1 MAHLYDSNIN
11 KSINFLEQHIGGN
24 NDDTQ
29 AEFQDQKNII
39 IETDKKIDM
48 GVGTKGSVGS
58 GTGGSVGSVGT
69 SGSGGSVGSGAGGSV
84 GSGVVNN
91 NYNLLN
97 SEFIYN
103 NPRINPK
110 DIDLQFKY
118 IKDKNLDSSNDQIIT
133 HIDYINID
141 SSFRTTENNYI
152 IDFYKKLIKN
162 AIIFTDDSN
171 EMVINIDNTGE
182 NIIYPDNLITLDGIS
197 YIKKTYKNINFRFFN
212 SENFVVLSIN
222 KNYNFLND
230 NLGVYISIK
239 ILNYEG
245 TYFGNIPIS
254 ILNQVHKVVLNPIYN
269 EFISFILPITYYTPN
284 YDNEYL
290 ICDVEIEYYN
300 IGNYPINMV
309 NANSHITTYNIIQ
322 YHRVIKTTDTSITVR
337 LADNMS
343 IYDISILQNN
353 ENIQIGKVLNVV
365 QSYPSASNFQ
375 IHFDKIYKNI
385 LSIEM
390 ISSEIPNTNPTI
402 TDSGNGGNNSNIINN
417 GNNALYWKNLFD
429 GDYTYSI
436 TLPTGLYTYIELIVA
451 IEKEINKVKRVTPV
465 TPVTPGASIINNGYS
480 IINNGYSII
489 NNGYNIIKIIANP
502 SLNISSFKSYNK
514 YILSKC
520 FINSNNDNISIGTV
534 IITIKQIN
542 HNLSTGQRIFI
553 NNALDYNHIPASY
566 INTTDGHIVTVETSD
581 TYIITLTN
589 INPNLL
595 LAHGTEGTGGA
606 GGGGNDVEITTDNSF
621 QLLFNM
627 NNTCGSI
634 FGFNFVGSGI
644 AITPYTSLINDFTIK
659 NTDQYLLTNN
669 IIIPNTA
676 KVNLSNQRYILLKSN
691 DVLNTCNTA
700 NGITFFYKFNL
711 EPCYNTDIL
720 YNRHVNTIHYF
731 NPTLHKLDHLNL
743 QLVNS
748 NNNLINLYNLNYSFT
763 LKIISIS
770 NHPENTNINPNV
782 AKL

>member
-1 MAHLYDSNIN
+1 MANLYDTNIN

-24 NDDTQ
+24 NNDTQ
-29 AEFQDQKNII
+29 TEFQNQKNII
-39 IETDKKIDM
+39 NETDKKIDM
-48 GVGTKGSVGS
+48 DVEAVGS
-58 GTGGSVGSVGT
+58 
-69 SGSGGSVGSGAGGSV
+69 SGSI
-84 GSGVVNN
+84 VNN

-118 IKDKNLDSSNDQIIT
+118 IKDKNLNSSNDQIIT

-212 SENFVVLSIN
+212 GENSVVLSIN

-254 ILNQVHKVVLNPIYN
+254 ILNQVHKVVLNPNYTDL
-269 EFISFILPITYYTPN
+269 ISFILPITYYTPN
-284 YDNEYL
+284 YDTEFL

-300 IGNYPINMV
+300 IGNYPINMI
-309 NANSHITTYNIIQ
+309 NANSPISTYNIIE

-436 TLPTGLYTYIELIVA
+436 TLPTGLYTYIELIAA
-451 IEKEINKVKRVTPV
+451 IEKKINKVKRVTPV
-465 TPVTPGASIINNGYS
+465 IPITPIIPITPGANIINNGYS
-480 IINNGYSII
+480 IKQCE
-489 NNGYNIIKIIANP
+489 YNIIKITANP
-502 SLNISSFKSYNK
+502 SLNLSSFKSYNK

-520 FINSNNDNISIGTV
+520 FIKSNDDNISIGTV

-553 NNALDYNHIPASY
+553 NNALDYNHIPALY
-566 INTTDGHIVTVETSD
+566 INTTDGHVVTVETSD

-606 GGGGNDVEITTDNSF
+606 KGTGGAEGTGGGNDVEITTDNSF

-634 FGFNFVGSGI
+634 FGFNFVGSSI

-691 DVLNTCNTA
+691 DALNTCSTS
-700 NGITFFYKFNL
+700 NGLAFFYKFNL

-731 NPTLHKLDHLNL
+731 NPTLHKLDYLNL

-748 NNNLINLYNLNYSFT
+748 NDNLINLYNLNYSFT

>member
-1 MAHLYDSNIN
+1 MANLYDTNIN

-24 NDDTQ
+24 NNDSQ
-29 AEFQDQKNII
+29 ANFQDQKNII
-39 IETDKKIDM
+39 NETDKKINMD
-48 GVGTKGSVGS
+48 VG
-58 GTGGSVGSVGT
+58 
-69 SGSGGSVGSGAGGSV
+69 GSGGS
-84 GSGVVNN
+84 VVNN

-152 IDFYKKLIKN
+152 IDFYKKLEPN
-162 AIIFTDDSN
+162 AIIFTNDSN

-212 SENFVVLSIN
+212 GENSVVLSIN

-284 YDNEYL
+284 YDTEFL

-309 NANSHITTYNIIQ
+309 NANSPITTYNIIQ
-322 YHRVIKTTDTSITVR
+322 YHRIIKTTDTSITIR
-337 LADNMS
+337 LADNIS
-343 IYDISILQNN
+343 IYDTSILQNN

-365 QSYPSASNFQ
+365 QSYPDASNFQ

-402 TDSGNGGNNSNIINN
+402 TDGGNGGNIINN

-436 TLPTGLYTYIELIVA
+436 TLPTGLYTYIELIAA
-451 IEKEINKVKRVTPV
+451 IEKEINKVKRVNILSP
-465 TPVTPGASIINNGYS
+465 IININDGYS
-480 IINNGYSII
+480 IRQYE
-489 NNGYNIIKIIANP
+489 YNIIKIIANP

-514 YILSKC
+514 YILSNC
-520 FINSNNDNISIGTV
+520 FIKSNDDNISIGTV

-542 HNLSTGQRIFI
+542 HNLSTGQQIFI

-566 INTTDGHIVTVETSD
+566 INTTDGHTVTVETSD

-589 INPNLL
+589 INPI
-595 LAHGTEGTGGA
+595 LAPGTD
-606 GGGGNDVEITTDNSF
+606 GGGNDVEITTDNSF

-644 AITPYTSLINDFTIK
+644 AVTPYTSLINDFTIK

-691 DVLNTCNTA
+691 DALNTCNTS
-700 NGITFFYKFNL
+700 NGLAFFYKFNL

-731 NPTLHKLDHLNL
+731 NPTLHKLDYLNL

>member
-1 MAHLYDSNIN
+1 MANLYDTNIN

-24 NDDTQ
+24 NNDSQ
-29 AEFQDQKNII
+29 AIFQEQKNII
-39 IETDKKIDM
+39 NETDKKIDM
-48 GVGTKGSVGS
+48 DVGS
-58 GTGGSVGSVGT
+58 A
-69 SGSGGSVGSGAGGSV
+69 GA
-84 GSGVVNN
+84 VNN

-118 IKDKNLDSSNDQIIT
+118 IKDKNLNSSNDQIIT

-141 SSFRTTENNYI
+141 SSLRTTENNYI
-152 IDFYKKLIKN
+152 IDFYKKLAPN
-162 AIIFTDDSN
+162 SIIFTDGSN

-197 YIKKTYKNINFRFFN
+197 YIKKTYKNINFKFFN
-212 SENFVVLSIN
+212 NENSVVLSIN
-222 KNYNFLND
+222 KNYNYLND

-254 ILNQVHKVVLNPIYN
+254 ILNQVHKVVLNPNYTDL
-269 EFISFILPITYYTPN
+269 ISFILPITYYAPN
-284 YDNEYL
+284 YNTEFL

-300 IGNYPINMV
+300 IGNYPINMI
-309 NANSHITTYNIIQ
+309 NANSPISTYNIIE
-322 YHRVIKTTDTSITVR
+322 YHRVIKTTDNSITVR

-343 IYDISILQNN
+343 IYDASILQNN
-353 ENIQIGKVLNVV
+353 ENIQIGKVLNVIN
-365 QSYPSASNFQ
+365 SYPNASNFQ
-375 IHFDKIYKNI
+375 INFDKIYKNI

-390 ISSEIPNTNPTI
+390 ISSEIPNTIPTV
-402 TDSGNGGNNSNIINN
+402 TDGNVINGSIINSGIIVNGGNTINGSNIINN

-436 TLPTGLYTYIELIVA
+436 TLPTGLYTYTELIVA
-451 IEKEINKVKRVTPV
+451 IEKEISKVKRVTPV
-465 TPVTPGASIINNGYS
+465 ANINGGYS
-480 IINNGYSII
+480 IRQYE
-489 NNGYNIIKIIANP
+489 YNIIKITANP
-502 SLNISSFKSYNK
+502 SINLSSFKSYNK
-514 YILSKC
+514 YILTNC
-520 FINSNNDNISIGTV
+520 FINCNNDNISIGTA

-553 NNALDYNHIPASY
+553 NNALDYDHIPALY
-566 INTTDGHIVTVETSD
+566 INTIDGHIVTVETSD

-595 LAHGTEGTGGA
+595 LAHGTKGAEGTNGAGGA
-606 GGGGNDVEITTDNSF
+606 EGTGGGNDVEITTDNSF

-634 FGFNFVGSGI
+634 FGFKFVGSGI
-644 AITPYTSLINDFTIK
+644 AITPYTSFINDFTIK

-669 IIIPNTA
+669 IIIPDIA

-691 DVLNTCNTA
+691 DLLNTCNTA

-731 NPTLHKLDHLNL
+731 NPPLHKLDYLNL

>member
-1 MAHLYDSNIN
+1 
-11 KSINFLEQHIGGN
+11 
-24 NDDTQ
+24 
-29 AEFQDQKNII
+29 
-39 IETDKKIDM
+39 
-48 GVGTKGSVGS
+48 
-58 GTGGSVGSVGT
+58 
-69 SGSGGSVGSGAGGSV
+69 
-84 GSGVVNN
+84 
-91 NYNLLN
+91 
-97 SEFIYN
+97 
-103 NPRINPK
+103 
-110 DIDLQFKY
+110 
-118 IKDKNLDSSNDQIIT
+118 
-133 HIDYINID
+133 
-141 SSFRTTENNYI
+141 
-152 IDFYKKLIKN
+152 
-162 AIIFTDDSN
+162 
-171 EMVINIDNTGE
+171 
-182 NIIYPDNLITLDGIS
+182 
-197 YIKKTYKNINFRFFN
+197 
-212 SENFVVLSIN
+212 
-222 KNYNFLND
+222 
-230 NLGVYISIK
+230 
-239 ILNYEG
+239 
-245 TYFGNIPIS
+245 
-254 ILNQVHKVVLNPIYN
+254 
-269 EFISFILPITYYTPN
+269 
-284 YDNEYL
+284 
-290 ICDVEIEYYN
+290 
-300 IGNYPINMV
+300 
-309 NANSHITTYNIIQ
+309 
-322 YHRVIKTTDTSITVR
+322 
-337 LADNMS
+337 
-343 IYDISILQNN
+343 
-353 ENIQIGKVLNVV
+353 
-365 QSYPSASNFQ
+365 
-375 IHFDKIYKNI
+375 
-385 LSIEM
+385 M
-390 ISSEIPNTNPTI
+390 ISSEIPNTNPNI
-402 TDSGNGGNNSNIINN
+402 NNGSNGSNGSNIINN

-436 TLPTGLYTYIELIVA
+436 TLPTGLYTYIELILA
-451 IEKEINKVKRVTPV
+451 IEKEINKIKRFNTLSP
-465 TPVTPGASIINNGYS
+465 IININDGYS
-480 IINNGYSII
+480 IRQYE
-489 NNGYNIIKIIANP
+489 YNIIKIIANP

-514 YILSKC
+514 YILSNC
-520 FINSNNDNISIGTV
+520 FINSNYDNISIGTV

-595 LAHGTEGTGGA
+595 LAQGTE
-606 GGGGNDVEITTDNSF
+606 GGGNDVEITTDNSF

-691 DVLNTCNTA
+691 DALNTCSTS
-700 NGITFFYKFNL
+700 NGLAFFYKFNL

-731 NPTLHKLDHLNL
+731 NPTLHKLDYLNL